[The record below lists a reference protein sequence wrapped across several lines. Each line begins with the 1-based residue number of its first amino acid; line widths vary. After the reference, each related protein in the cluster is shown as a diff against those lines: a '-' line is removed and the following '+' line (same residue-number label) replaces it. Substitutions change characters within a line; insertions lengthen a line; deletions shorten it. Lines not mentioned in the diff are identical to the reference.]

1 MASADK
7 KHQLGFWMTWS
18 VVVGTMIG
26 SGIFMLPASLA
37 PYGANAIVGWIVSGL
52 GAVALAYSIGRLARA
67 SDGGG
72 IQVYIAQ
79 AFGPLVAF
87 LATFA
92 FWISSWAAL
101 AAVSVAGAAAIGRL
115 APGLSSATAVAL
127 VAVAILALFQATNA
141 LGARSTGRLAV
152 LAAVLK
158 ILPLAAVLV
167 VFLQVEI
174 GGGSMASLAPLPL
187 TLDNIAA
194 ASAITL
200 FAMLG
205 FENAAA
211 PVDKVRDPCRT
222 IPRALISGTA
232 FVALLYLLVST
243 AILLL
248 LPVEVAG
255 NSSSPFADAIGRGW
269 GEIGVVLAALAIA
282 VSAAGYVNANV
293 LIIGELGYSM
303 ALRREMPGFLA
314 RTIGHNTPLNAQLLG
329 TGMAGALI
337 LANMSKSTADLFT
350 FVALL
355 TASATLWLYLAAALA
370 ALKQRPRGLA
380 LVAVLA
386 GLAFTLFAFYGSGW
400 EANLWSL
407 ALLGSGAIVY
417 AIMRSRAGS
426 SPVEELA
433 PAAPPGSSA

>member
-1 MASADK
+1 MDASRERQ
-7 KHQLGFWMTWS
+7 QLGFWMTSS

-37 PYGANAIVGWIVSGL
+37 PLGPNAIAGWVVSGL
-52 GAVALAYSIGRLARA
+52 GAVALAYSIGRLART
-67 SDGGG
+67 GEGG
-72 IQVYIAQ
+72 IQSYIEQ
-79 AFGPLVAF
+79 AFGPFVAF

-92 FWISSWAAL
+92 FWISTWAAL

-115 APGLSSATAVAL
+115 VPALSSDASVAL
-127 VAVAILALFQATNA
+127 AAVGILLAFQATNA

-152 LAAVLK
+152 VAAVLK
-158 ILPLAAVLV
+158 ILPLAAVLIV
-167 VFLQVEI
+167 LVQVGVS
-174 GGGSMASLAPLPL
+174 GGTMAALAPMPL

-211 PVDKVRDPCRT
+211 PVDKVKDPRRT
-222 IPRALISGTA
+222 IPRALIGGTT
-232 FVALLYLLVST
+232 FVALLYLLVSS

-248 LPVEVAG
+248 LPVDVAA
-255 NSSSPFADAIGRGW
+255 NSNSPFADAIGRGW
-269 GEIGVVLAALAIA
+269 GEAGVVLAALGIA

-293 LIIGELGYSM
+293 LVCGELGYSM
-303 ALRREMPGFLA
+303 ALRRELPAFMA
-314 RTIGHNTPLNAQLLG
+314 RTIGENTALNAQLLG
-329 TGMAGALI
+329 TGLASALI
-337 LANMSKSTADLFT
+337 LANMSKGTADLFT
-350 FVALL
+350 FMALL
-355 TASATLWLYLAAALA
+355 TACATLWLYLAASLA
-370 ALKQRPRGLA
+370 ALKQRPGGLA
-380 LVAVLA
+380 LLAVIA
-386 GLAFTLFAFYGSGW
+386 ALAFTLFAFYGSGW

-417 AIMRSRAGS
+417 ALMRWRAGS
-426 SPVEELA
+426 SRAAAAP

>member
-1 MASADK
+1 MTAGSR
-7 KHQLGFWMTWS
+7 QLGFWMSWS

-37 PYGANAIVGWIVSGL
+37 PFGVNAIAGWIVSGF

-67 SDGGG
+67 GDGGG
-72 IQVYIAQ
+72 IQSYIEQ

-92 FWISSWAAL
+92 YWISSWAAL
-101 AAVSVAGAAAIGRL
+101 AAVSLAGAAAIGRL
-115 APGLSSATAVAL
+115 LPALSGNMAVAL
-127 VAVAILALFQATNA
+127 VAVAILWFFQATNA

-152 LAAVLK
+152 LAALLK

-167 VFLQVEI
+167 VFFQVEL
-174 GGGSMASLAPLPL
+174 GGGSMAALAPMPL

-211 PVDKVRDPCRT
+211 PVDKVKDPRRT
-222 IPRALISGTA
+222 VPRALISGTV
-232 FVALLYLLVST
+232 FVALLYLLVSS

-248 LPVEVAG
+248 LPIEAVS
-255 NSSSPFADAIGRGW
+255 NSNSPFADAIGRGW
-269 GEIGVVLAALAIA
+269 GEAGVVLAAIGIAI
-282 VSAAGYVNANV
+282 SAAGYVNVNV
-293 LIIGELGYSM
+293 LVTGELGYSM
-303 ALRREMPGFLA
+303 ALRRELPGFLA
-314 RTIGHNTPLNAQLLG
+314 RTIGGNTALNAQLLG
-329 TGMAGALI
+329 TALASGLI
-337 LANMSKSTADLFT
+337 LANMSKGTADLFT

-355 TASATLWLYLAAALA
+355 TASATLWLYLASALA
-370 ALKQRPRGLA
+370 ALKQRPGGWALA
-380 LVAVLA
+380 AVLA
-386 GLAFTLFAFYGSGW
+386 GLAFTLFAFYGSGL

-407 ALLGSGAIVY
+407 ALLGSGGLVY
-417 AIMRSRAGS
+417 AVMRRFNS
-426 SPVEELA
+426 SLA
-433 PAAPPGSSA
+433 TAPAAVPAAPPGSSA